1 MVAPKIIA
9 RGDKWSS
16 SGPWRERKRRGVRY
30 ASGMAVGLPDDWH
43 SLLTGAV
50 SHYWRTLDAQASRQV
65 AGSADRGRRSAVTG
79 GKQMDGFCKLVEA
92 VAVENGMPKASI
104 HTTAQLE
111 IPGYFRPTKRWDML
125 LINRGHLVAALE
137 FKSQR
142 GPSFGNNFNNRTEE
156 ALGTASDLWTAYR
169 EGAFGTDRPAP
180 WLGWVMMLEDCPG
193 SASAVD
199 VAEPHFKVFPEFR
212 GTSYCDRYQ
221 ILLRKLMLEKLYNAA
236 AFITATDDGGPKGQ
250 FTEPAEDLSM
260 RALLLALAGNI
271 ATHVAVGKKP

>member
-1 MVAPKIIA
+1 MVSPRVIA
-9 RGDKWSS
+9 HGEKWSRS
-16 SGPWRERKRRGVRY
+16 SPRQARKRLRARY
-30 ASGMAVGLPDDWH
+30 ASGMAVGLPDDWQN
-43 SLLTGAV
+43 LLSEAV
-50 SHYWRTLDAQASRQV
+50 SHYWRTLDAQSSRQV

-79 GKQMDGFCKLVEA
+79 GKQMDGFCRLVAE
-92 VAVENGMPKASI
+92 VAAANGMAKASI

-125 LINRGHLVAALE
+125 VVNRGHLVAALE

-156 ALGTASDLWTAYR
+156 ALGNASDLWTAYR

-193 SASAVD
+193 SSAEVG
-199 VAEPHFKVFPEFR
+199 VAEPHFNVFPEFR
-212 GTSYCDRYQ
+212 GTSYSDRYQ

-236 AFITATDDGGPKGQ
+236 AFITATDAGGPRGQ
-250 FTEPAEDLSM
+250 YAEPAEDLTM

-271 ATHVAVGKKP
+271 ATHVAMGKKS